1 MHNLLQENI
10 EDKTFNIIYSEFY
23 LNLTLKMRYYS
34 ENLSL
39 KLNPS
44 ERNEMEEILSKPTIH
59 SQTK

>member
-23 LNLTLKMRYYS
+23 PNLTLKMRYYS

-44 ERNEMEEILSKPTIH
+44 EKNEMEEILSKPTIH

>member
-23 LNLTLKMRYYS
+23 PNLTLRMRYYS

-44 ERNEMEEILSKPTIH
+44 EKNEMEEILSKPTIH

>member
-23 LNLTLKMRYYS
+23 PNLTLKMRYYS
-34 ENLSL
+34 ENLSV

-44 ERNEMEEILSKPTIH
+44 EKNEMEEILSKPTIH